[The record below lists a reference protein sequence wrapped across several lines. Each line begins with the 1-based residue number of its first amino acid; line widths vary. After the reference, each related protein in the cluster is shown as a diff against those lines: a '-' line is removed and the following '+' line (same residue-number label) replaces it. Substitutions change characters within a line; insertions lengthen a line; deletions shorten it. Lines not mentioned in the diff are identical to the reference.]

1 MNNSVEKLKN
11 ILEKVDLTKTQ
22 VDRATE
28 LYTNL
33 CKTIEEKMGLNI
45 NFYPQGSFATKTA
58 VRPYRNGKDQAYD
71 VDVICEVDIPKDS
84 ILPNNLK
91 DVFKHALN
99 ESRYSTSMTEWDK
112 CFTIEFKEK
121 DGVEFSID
129 IIPSVPENM
138 ITKHE
143 LSSITEKSFLVE
155 TSIAIP
161 NTKTNTWLTN
171 NPKGYIKWF
180 EEEIAKFHKNYIVD
194 RNMDGIFASIED
206 LPDDDSS
213 NMLLDVIKV
222 LKRTRDVF
230 YYRRSAEG
238 KPASIIITTIVGKL
252 ASNLRPTSDVID
264 LFTQVIEQL
273 QYLKEYPQKTLSQST
288 EITGY
293 PISNIIKR
301 DNGEWNMANPA
312 NGNDNILSS
321 WNEDENRAKEFFKWV
336 DYLYKTFVEKLVHEE
351 EFRNLYDAI
360 AIEKPEHMINKP
372 QFAVNSSPTKPWRNL

>member
-1 MNNSVEKLKN
+1 M
-11 ILEKVDLTKTQ
+11 
-22 VDRATE
+22 DRATE

-91 DVFKHALN
+91 DVFKNALN

-230 YYRRSAEG
+230 IIAE
-238 KPASIIITTIVGKL
+238 V
-252 ASNLRPTSDVID
+252 LRGN
-264 LFTQVIEQL
+264 QL
-273 QYLKEYPQKTLSQST
+273 QLLSQ
-288 EITGY
+288 
-293 PISNIIKR
+293 
-301 DNGEWNMANPA
+301 
-312 NGNDNILSS
+312 LS
-321 WNEDENRAKEFFKWV
+321 WE
-336 DYLYKTFVEKLVHEE
+336 TC
-351 EFRNLYDAI
+351 
-360 AIEKPEHMINKP
+360 
-372 QFAVNSSPTKPWRNL
+372 